1 METRTMVY
9 SASYQEA
16 NIRRNYMTGVFGW
29 MTLALTV
36 SGLIAGWIGDLPA
49 ALHTIAD
56 NRALFI
62 VVFVLEIILVT
73 GLSILLSRL
82 SIAGAAILLLGYAL
96 LNGIT
101 LPALFYI
108 FTPEPIAPAF
118 YLLALTFGLAS
129 LYGYLSGKDMSRPGN
144 IAGLLLAGLFTLAVV
159 NYLLQSSLFHWV
171 LSYAVLTL
179 ALLLTAYNVRKI
191 KSLSERASIDRSAW
205 PVSAV
210 MGALLLYL
218 DFLNFFLFFLRIF
231 GKKK

>member
-1 METRTMVY
+1 METRIMVY

-29 MTLALTV
+29 MTLALTI
-36 SGLIAGWIGDLPA
+36 SGLIAGWIGDVPA
-49 ALHTIAD
+49 VLRAIAG

-62 VVFVLEIILVT
+62 VVFILEIILVT

-82 SIAGAAILLLGYAL
+82 SIAGAALLLLGYAL

-101 LPALFYI
+101 LPALFYL
-108 FTPEPIAPAF
+108 FTPESIAPAF
-118 YLLALTFGLAS
+118 YLLALTFGLTS
-129 LYGYLSGKDMSRPGN
+129 VYGYLCGKDMSRPGN
-144 IAGLLLAGLFTLAVV
+144 IAGLALTGLLTVTGV
-159 NYLLQSSLFHWV
+159 NYFLQSSLFLWIF
-171 LSYAVLTL
+171 SYAGLTL

-191 KSLSERASIDRSAW
+191 KSLSERASIDHLAW

-210 MGALLLYL
+210 MGSLLLYL
-218 DFLNFFLFFLRIF
+218 DFLNIFLFFLRIF